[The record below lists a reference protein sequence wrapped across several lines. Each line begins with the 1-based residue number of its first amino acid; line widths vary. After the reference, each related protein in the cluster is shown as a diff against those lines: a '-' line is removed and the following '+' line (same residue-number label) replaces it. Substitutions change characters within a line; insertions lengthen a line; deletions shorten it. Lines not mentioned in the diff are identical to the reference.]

1 MDPSKIVLAAFS
13 EDQTQ
18 QLTGITL
25 SQLRYWDRTGF
36 YSPKYAEKNR
46 RVAYSRIYSFKDIV
60 ALRVLH
66 VLRNQYKIS
75 LQHLRDVSDK
85 LRQLHD
91 NPDYWIETKL
101 YPLNGRVVWY
111 EQGTDLPQVVTSGQ
125 YVAPVVLNDVV
136 QNTKRAV
143 AHLPTSRDR
152 SKIGVVEK
160 SRYIQHNSAVVA
172 GTRIPVAAI
181 KRFAKAGYS
190 VEQILKEY
198 PDITEKDV
206 QAALDYKDSTAAA

>member
-13 EDQTQ
+13 EEQTQ
-18 QLTGITL
+18 QLTRITL
-25 SQLRYWDRTGF
+25 AQLRYWHRTGF
-36 YSPKYAEKNR
+36 YRPKYVEENR
-46 RVAYSRIYSFKDIV
+46 RVAFSRIYSFKDIV

-66 VLRNQYKIS
+66 VLRNQYRIS
-75 LQHLRDVSDK
+75 LQHLRDVSAK
-85 LRQLHD
+85 LRQLND

-101 YPLNGRVVWY
+101 YPLSGRVVWY

-125 YVAPVVLNDVV
+125 YVASVVLNDVV
-136 QNTKRAV
+136 QNTKQAV
-143 AHLPTSRDR
+143 AHLPSARDP
-152 SKIGVVEK
+152 SKIGAVEK

-181 KRFAKAGYS
+181 KRFAQAGYS
-190 VEQILKEY
+190 AEQILKEY

-206 QAALDYKDSTAAA
+206 EAALKHKDSSAAA